1 MAWVY
6 AYLAIIVC
14 ALIIEFATSEMVSIW
29 FFGGGVV
36 CMILSACGV
45 IWQVHFPIFITV
57 SIVLLLCFRR
67 LAMRYFLKGDAK
79 TNADSAV
86 GKEYALLSDIGF
98 NQSGT
103 IKINDVVWNAVT
115 ENQNEVILKGEIVKV
130 VGLKGNKYIVKKK
143 EK

>member
-1 MAWVY
+1 MGWIY

-29 FFGGGVV
+29 FVGGGVV

-79 TNADSAV
+79 TNADSVV
-86 GKEYALLSDIGF
+86 GKEYELLSDIGF
-98 NQSGT
+98 NQPGT